1 MWQKIANL
9 ILRNRVF
16 ILGIIT
22 LLTVFFGYF
31 ALTGLKIDNK
41 YGNMLPKESP
51 AQSAYLKFKELF
63 GEDGSSLVLAI
74 DNDDLYNEKT
84 FLKWKELGDSIL
96 QYKGIE
102 SIISEATLF
111 TISNNEEENKF
122 EAKRI
127 FSDVS
132 FQEKS
137 IGDIKKEIRNNPVYK
152 NILYNDEENVS
163 IMMIGIDERYLSDQK
178 KANVVVDIEK
188 VAASYEKHLGK
199 IRYAGLP
206 HLRVIIGKK
215 VINEMYIF
223 IGLSIFVTSLLLWL
237 FFRSIRVVLICN
249 TVVFV
254 AVIWSMGSIGL
265 MGFNISILMA
275 LIPPLMIVI
284 GIPNCI
290 FLMTKFHQE
299 IREHGKKTLALTRV
313 IRKIGT
319 ATFLTNFTTAMG
331 FSTFILTNSEK
342 LTEFGI
348 VASLNILVVFLLS
361 ITILPIVA
369 SFSKTPKKRHLK
381 HLDRRMAVGF
391 INWITNLV
399 QTRRP
404 IVYVVVIFVVVMSF
418 IGLTRIQATGN
429 ITSDLPAGN
438 QILEDIEF
446 MQDKFGGSIPFEI
459 VINYKS
465 KNKLFSNETM
475 RKMEAVQ
482 DTYAK
487 DTLFGKSI
495 SIVDFIKVINMAFHG
510 NNPDQYK
517 LISGRDK
524 LRLKKYMDNFN
535 MTNANGGG
543 FSLNELVDTNAR
555 YLRIRTQMMD
565 LGSYE
570 VALKVDSMRVKI
582 DSIFNPEKAH
592 IEKLYAKY
600 DGKNNKYLDT
610 LIFQNSGVYNNL
622 AEAITSGDE
631 ELQYAFDVNPEK
643 LKDYYSSKGFKKKL
657 RTAIDDHYY
666 DVALTGTAVVASE
679 GTQYLVINLFT
690 SLLFAIIGIA
700 ILMSLLFRS
709 WRMVLVSLIPNLIP
723 LLFTGGVMGWF
734 GIALKPSTLLV
745 FSIAFGI
752 SVDDTIHYLA
762 KYRQELKLY
771 PHDLKRCITKAIYEA
786 GLGMFYTSIVLFC
799 GFSVFTLSEFG
810 GTKALGLLIS
820 LTLLIA
826 MLTNLIVL
834 PSLLLSLQR
843 RITTKAFQEP
853 YFDAY
858 DEESEI
864 DFGDLQVKDTNP
876 NITE

>member
-1 MWQKIANL
+1 MWQRIANL
-9 ILRNRVF
+9 ILRNRLF

-74 DNDDLYNEKT
+74 DNDQLYTEEH

-96 QYKGIE
+96 QYDGVE

-111 TISNNEEENKF
+111 TIQNNQAENKF

-127 FSDVS
+127 FSDIT
-132 FQEKS
+132 FKEKS
-137 IGDIKKEIRNNPVYK
+137 IDEIKKEIRNNPIYDG
-152 NILYNDEENVS
+152 ILYNDKESVS
-163 IMMIGIDERYLSDQK
+163 IMMIGIDENFLANQK
-178 KANVVVDIEK
+178 KAEVVIEIEK
-188 VAASYEKHLGK
+188 VAAAFETELGH
-199 IRYAGLP
+199 IHYAGLP

-215 VINEMYIF
+215 VINEMYVF

-237 FFRSIRVVLICN
+237 FFRSIRVVILCN
-249 TVVFV
+249 IVVSI

-290 FLMTKFHQE
+290 FLMTKYHQE
-299 IREHGKKTLALTRV
+299 IREHGNKVKALSRV

-348 VASLNILVVFLLS
+348 VASINILAVFFLS
-361 ITILPIVA
+361 ITILPIFI
-369 SFSKTPKKRHLK
+369 SFSKDPKERHLK
-381 HLDRRMAVGF
+381 HLDRKLAVGF
-391 INWITNLV
+391 IKKITHIV
-399 QTRRP
+399 QFKRP
-404 IVYVVVIFVVVMSF
+404 IVYISVIGVVILSF
-418 IGLTRIQATGN
+418 IGLLKIQATGN
-429 ITSDLPAGN
+429 ITSDLPEGN
-438 QILEDIEF
+438 KILEDIEF
-446 MQDKFGGSIPFEI
+446 IQNTFGGSIPFEI
-459 VINYKS
+459 MVDYKS
-465 KNKLFSNETM
+465 KGRLFSNETM
-475 RKMEAVQ
+475 KKVESVQ
-482 DTYAK
+482 DMYSK
-487 DTLFGKSI
+487 DSLFGKSI
-495 SIVDFIKVINMAFHG
+495 SIVDFVKVINMAFHG
-510 NNPDQYK
+510 NNPDAYK
-517 LISGRDK
+517 LISSKDK

-543 FSLNELVDTNAR
+543 FSLKELVDTSA
-555 YLRIRTQMMD
+555 YHLRIRTQMMD
-565 LGSYE
+565 IGSYE
-570 VALKVDSMRVKI
+570 VAQKVDSMKVRI
-582 DSIFNPEKAH
+582 DSIFNPDRKE
-592 IEKLYAKY
+592 IERLYAKS
-600 DGKNNKYLDT
+600 GKDDAYLDSI
-610 LIFQNSGVYNNL
+610 IFNHPGVYNNL
-622 AEAITSGDE
+622 TALLSKGDQDK
-631 ELQYAFDVNPEK
+631 QYDFDLDPKSVQK
-643 LKDYYSSKGFKKKL
+643 YYRETGFKKNL
-657 RTAIDDHYY
+657 RTAIDNDYY
-666 DVALTGTAVVASE
+666 DVVLTGTAVVASE

-700 ILMSLLFRS
+700 ILMSILFRS
-709 WRMVLVSLIPNLIP
+709 WRMVLVSLIPNIIP
-723 LLFTGGVMGWF
+723 LLFTGGIMGWF

-771 PHDLKRCITKAIYEA
+771 PHDLKKCVTKAIHEA
-786 GLGMFYTSIVLFC
+786 GIGMFYTSIVLFC

-820 LTLLIA
+820 LTLLVA
-826 MLTNLIVL
+826 MVTNLVVL
-834 PSLLLSLQR
+834 PSLLMSLER
-843 RITTKAFQEP
+843 RITTKLFEEP
-853 YFDAY
+853 YFDVY
-858 DEESEI
+858 DEET
-864 DFGDLQVKDTNP
+864 DLDLDDLQVQELQSKP
-876 NITE
+876 IE